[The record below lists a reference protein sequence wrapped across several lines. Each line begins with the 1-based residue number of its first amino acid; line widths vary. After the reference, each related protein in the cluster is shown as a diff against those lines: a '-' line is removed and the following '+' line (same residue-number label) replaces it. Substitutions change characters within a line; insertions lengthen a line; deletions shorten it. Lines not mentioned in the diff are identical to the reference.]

1 MHVQHV
7 KFAIGRRQSIMPRSS
22 NGSLPYMSIAVCLVI
37 AVLCVLAPVDEFRG
51 AVVKRCFSSWERM
64 YDPSESLF
72 QSNDDN
78 FAYWMLRPFIIFFF
92 KLFANC
98 GKEIVFIVL
107 VIHFYPT
114 LKGSYYC
121 MQVSYMLRI

>member
-1 MHVQHV
+1 
-7 KFAIGRRQSIMPRSS
+7 MPRTS
-22 NGSLPYMSIAVCLVI
+22 NCSLPYMSIAVCLVI
-37 AVLCVLAPVDEFRG
+37 AVLCVLAPVDEFRR
-51 AVVKRCFSSWERM
+51 AVVQRCISSWERM
-64 YDPSESLF
+64 YDPSEILF

-78 FAYWMLRPFIIFFF
+78 FAYSLLRPLVKFCF

-114 LKGSYYC
+114 LKGSQYYMEASC
-121 MQVSYMLRI
+121 MPNV

>member
-1 MHVQHV
+1 
-7 KFAIGRRQSIMPRSS
+7 MPRFS

-72 QSNDDN
+72 ESNDDN
-78 FAYWMLRPFIIFFF
+78 FAYWMLRPLIIFFF

-114 LKGSYYC
+114 LKGSHYC

>member
-1 MHVQHV
+1 
-7 KFAIGRRQSIMPRSS
+7 MPRSS
-22 NGSLPYMSIAVCLVI
+22 NGSLPYMSIAVCSVI
-37 AVLCVLAPVDEFRG
+37 AVLCVLAPVDEFRR
-51 AVVKRCFSSWERM
+51 AVVQRCFSSWERM
-64 YDPSESLF
+64 YDPSENLF

-78 FAYWMLRPFIIFFF
+78 FAYSLLRPLVKFFF

-114 LKGSYYC
+114 LKGSQYC
-121 MQVSYMLRI
+121 MQSSYMLDI